1 MSLLCVCGQEMWARS
16 AAALGSFF
24 PITFA
29 LRQVHVS
36 DTRKFPWKT
45 SLFSLE
51 WFVLAVVVPFF
62 APWPCGPVESL
73 CCACL
78 SCLTHSLAVEDNI
91 SFYSLPCHL
100 LHELLLTE
108 VLIPHSSWDYFRISL
123 LSILPPSAISSHL
136 SNINLVRR
144 ISPVVLLSSLSTQL
158 FFFLFVH
165 QINSFRLKTNNFLIL
180 NILWIML
187 GFIITC
193 FCLIQLWLC
202 FWVFL
207 PLTSFFQ
214 GWSIKHSSPLTY
226 SHFSVFLTYISFLSL
241 SPLSIFSFSS
251 HFFKILNDT
260 DLLFS
265 PLDV

>member
-1 MSLLCVCGQEMWARS
+1 MSLLSACGQEMWARNVPVTWQLS
-16 AAALGSFF
+16 IAAALGSFF

-36 DTRKFPWKT
+36 DTRKFPWK
-45 SLFSLE
+45 SSVFSLE
-51 WFVLAVVVPFF
+51 RFVLAVVVPFF

-73 CCACL
+73 SCACL

-123 LSILPPSAISSHL
+123 LSILPPSATSSHL

-202 FWVFL
+202 FWVFFTINWFL
-207 PLTSFFQ
+207 SGLVNQTQLSSYLLSFLCVPDVRFFFSLCHLYRFSPSVLTS
-214 GWSIKHSSPLTY
+214 SKS
-226 SHFSVFLTYISFLSL
+226 
-241 SPLSIFSFSS
+241 
-251 HFFKILNDT
+251 
-260 DLLFS
+260 
-265 PLDV
+265 